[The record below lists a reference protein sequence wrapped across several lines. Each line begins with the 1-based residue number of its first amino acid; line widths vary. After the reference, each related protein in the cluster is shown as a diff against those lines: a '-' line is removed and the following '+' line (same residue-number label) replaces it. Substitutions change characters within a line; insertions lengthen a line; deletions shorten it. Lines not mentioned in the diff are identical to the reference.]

1 MHAASSRFC
10 QRTSS
15 HTFCRSSG
23 TAQLPE
29 GTDVGRVRFKCADAC
44 NLPRDLAPVDAIL
57 AANLL
62 CRLPDPA
69 SFLDRLPALLR
80 PGGVV
85 VLTTPWS
92 WLEAWTKRPRW
103 LGGCA
108 PPALEIESLDTCATP
123 GARLSQ
129 PLARACHLVSIAG

>member
-1 MHAASSRFC
+1 MRAHALQE
-10 QRTSS
+10 QR
-15 HTFCRSSG
+15 

-29 GTDVGRVRFKCADAC
+29 CTDVGRVRFKCADAC

-62 CRLPDPA
+62 CRLPDPVA
-69 SFLDRLPALLR
+69 FLDRLPALLR

-108 PPALEIESLDTCATP
+108 PVLESECLAQCPVRMCRTRSLVPATN
-123 GARLSQ
+123 
-129 PLARACHLVSIAG
+129 LA